1 MSRHQGQGQE
11 GQDGD
16 EVRADRQAAGGQ
28 GQGARPGRARG
39 VRLRVQP
46 RAGLPLRRQ
55 TRVTS
60 RPSLLQRVSFR
71 PLQLG

>member
-55 TRVTS
+55 TRVM
-60 RPSLLQRVSFR
+60 PSLLQRVSFR